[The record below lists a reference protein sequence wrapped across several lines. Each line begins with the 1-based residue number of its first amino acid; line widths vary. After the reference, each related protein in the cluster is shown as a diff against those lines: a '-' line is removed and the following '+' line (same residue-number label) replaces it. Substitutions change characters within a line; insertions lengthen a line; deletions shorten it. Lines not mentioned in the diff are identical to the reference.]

1 MAEKKIT
8 DPSEEMTEIY
18 LMKDNDRYK
27 GDVFVCVNGRRHHG
41 SQRGKGQD
49 QEKVCRRY
57 KPFDGRGAL
66 GGKLCRQSGRIKKG
80 TLSPF
85 FLAKIKKPC

>member
-27 GDVFVCVNGRRHHG
+27 GDVFVCVNGVG
-41 SQRGKGQD
+41 IMVPRG
-49 QEKVCRRY
+49 EKV
-57 KPFDGRGAL
+57 
-66 GGKLCRQSGRIKKG
+66 
-80 TLSPF
+80 
-85 FLAKIKKPC
+85 KIKKKYADVISRSMEAALSAASYADSLAE

>member
-27 GDVFVCVNGRRHHG
+27 GDVFV
-41 SQRGKGQD
+41 
-49 QEKVCRRY
+49 
-57 KPFDGRGAL
+57 
-66 GGKLCRQSGRIKKG
+66 
-80 TLSPF
+80 
-85 FLAKIKKPC
+85 

>member
-27 GDVFVCVNGRRHHG
+27 GDVFVCVNGVG
-41 SQRGKGQD
+41 IMVPRG
-49 QEKVCRRY
+49 EKVKIEKKYADVISRSM
-57 KPFDGRGAL
+57 DAAL
-66 GGKLCRQSGRIKKG
+66 SAA
-80 TLSPF
+80 SYADS
-85 FLAKIKKPC
+85 LAE

>member
-27 GDVFVCVNGRRHHG
+27 GDVFVCVNGVG
-41 SQRGKGQD
+41 IMVPRG
-49 QEKVCRRY
+49 EKVKIKKKYADVIR
-57 KPFDGRGAL
+57 RGAL